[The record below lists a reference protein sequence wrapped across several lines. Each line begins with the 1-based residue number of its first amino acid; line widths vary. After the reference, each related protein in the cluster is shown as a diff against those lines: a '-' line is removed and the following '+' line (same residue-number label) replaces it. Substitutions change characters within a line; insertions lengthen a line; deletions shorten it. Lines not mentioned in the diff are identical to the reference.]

1 MSKFILFVLLLGI
14 APIITLSAQVEDDNS
29 LHKKTVNNSQSK
41 KKAGLVQRYTTSFT
55 TTEGEIIPRTRVP
68 EFEISGGGKF
78 TILTLQSYLNQ
89 FERQCNV
96 KEHIKDLDR
105 AKEYLFYVS
114 QRDKDWPVATYSAEL
129 KYYEEYEMKL
139 IEEELRRAELARQR
153 QVFIQDS
160 VWTVREQRE
169 KARRIQDSLEIV
181 RRDSVIRE
189 TTNEVYLKSN
199 TLTPGTKTRTTNA
212 KSEPSTSTPKTGRRY
227 ESHTYYTG
235 PRGGCYYINADGKKV
250 YVDRSLCN

>member
-1 MSKFILFVLLLGI
+1 MSKFILFILLMGI
-14 APIITLSAQVEDDNS
+14 IPLSAQVENGNS
-29 LHKKTVNNSQSK
+29 LHKKTVNNSRSK
-41 KKAGLVQRYTTSFT
+41 KKAGLVEKYTTYFT
-55 TTEGEIIPRTRVP
+55 TSEGEIIPRTRVP

-78 TILTLQSYLNQ
+78 TIVTLQSYLYQ
-89 FERQCNV
+89 FERQY
-96 KEHIKDLDR
+96 KDKKHIKDLNR
-105 AKEYLFYVS
+105 AKEYLFYVT
-114 QRDKDWPVATYSAEL
+114 QRDKDWPIATYSAEL
-129 KYYEEYEMKL
+129 RHYEEYEMKL
-139 IEEELRRAELARQR
+139 IDEELRRAELARQR

-160 VWTVREQRE
+160 VWAVREQRE
-169 KARRIQDSLEIV
+169 KARRIHDSLEIV

-189 TTNEVYLKSN
+189 TTNEVHLKSN
-199 TLTPGTKTRTTNA
+199 ILTPGTKNRTTNA